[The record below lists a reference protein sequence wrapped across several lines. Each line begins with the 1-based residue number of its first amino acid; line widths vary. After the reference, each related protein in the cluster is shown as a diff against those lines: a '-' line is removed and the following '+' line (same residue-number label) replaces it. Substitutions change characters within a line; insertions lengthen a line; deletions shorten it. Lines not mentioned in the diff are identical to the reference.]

1 MKKQHNNI
9 NLFDKDFR
17 KQLRDNPSDAIK
29 TNIDTVNDVEYKV
42 VTNSKYIT
50 YFVMPDHSSYQEL
63 DKIQAGTKL
72 STAGSVGTVG
82 SVGTAS
88 SSMSLGSLS
97 TTVASVSTLGSASS
111 AGTVGTVSTAK
122 S

>member
-42 VTNSKYIT
+42 VTSSKHIT
-50 YFVMPDHSSYQEL
+50 YFVMPDDSLYKEL
-63 DKIQAGTKL
+63 DNINVG
-72 STAGSVGTVG
+72 GSIASSAACVSTVG
-82 SVGTAS
+82 SASTYGTVATITS
-88 SSMSLGSLS
+88 TTGSL
-97 TTVASVSTLGSASS
+97 STLGSAGSVGSLGSVAS
-111 AGTVGTVSTAK
+111 ADS
-122 S
+122 